1 MRLLT
6 TLIIQTTKLKMFFN
20 NNTYSL
26 FISQSLIKS
35 ELTVNII
42 QTNKNIINQVKYSI
56 FLINNIY
63 SIYYLYFLYNYFYLI
78 YVNLSFDIH

>member
-35 ELTVNII
+35 ELTVNKI
-42 QTNKNIINQVKYSI
+42 QTNKNIIN
-56 FLINNIY
+56 
-63 SIYYLYFLYNYFYLI
+63 
-78 YVNLSFDIH
+78 